1 MAAFEPHSGG
11 RTMPAVLPRS
21 SLLKALAASAL
32 ALAVA
37 APHVLAAPPAHAP
50 AHGWRKKND
59 PNYVGYTG
67 RKWDK
72 DYGVIGGRCNR
83 EAVGAVLGGVVGGAI
98 GSRVGEGDGRAVAI
112 VVGSVLGAVIGA
124 QIGRDLDEADRA
136 CVGHA
141 LELAVDG
148 KQVVWS
154 NAQTGMSY
162 ALTPTRGFR
171 QNGQSC
177 REFTTVITAQGRRQK
192 VTDRACRTGDGTWR
206 IVS

>member
-1 MAAFEPHSGG
+1 MSFDPR
-11 RTMPAVLPRS
+11 RTR
-21 SLLKALAASAL
+21 LLQALAAGAL

-37 APHVLAAPPAHAP
+37 APPAFGDPPAHAP
-50 AHGWRKKND
+50 AHGWRKKHD

-67 RKWDK
+67 KQWEK

-83 EAVGAVLGGVVGGAI
+83 EAVGAVVGGVVGGAV
-98 GSRVGEGDGRAVAI
+98 GSTVGKGDNRTVAI

-124 QIGRDLDEADRA
+124 KIGRDLDEADRG

-141 LELAVDG
+141 LELAADG
-148 KQVVWS
+148 KPVTWL
-154 NAQTGMSY
+154 NAQTGVSY
-162 ALTPTRGFR
+162 AVTPTRGFK

-177 REFTTVITAQGRRQK
+177 REFMTVVTAKGRK
-192 VTDRACRTGDGTWR
+192 ETVSDRACRAADGTWR

>member
-1 MAAFEPHSGG
+1 MRRNP
-11 RTMPAVLPRS
+11 PRS
-21 SLLKALAASAL
+21 RLLETLAAATL
-32 ALAVA
+32 ALGIA
-37 APHVLAAPPAHAP
+37 APPALAAPPDHAP

-67 RKWDK
+67 RKWEK

-98 GSRVGEGDGRAVAI
+98 GSRVGEGDNRAVAI

-124 QIGRDLDEADRA
+124 KIGRDLDEADRG

-141 LELAVDG
+141 LELTADG
-148 KQVVWS
+148 KPVTWV
-154 NAQTGMSY
+154 NAKTGVSY
-162 ALTPTRGFR
+162 AVTPTRGFK

-177 REFTTVITAQGRRQK
+177 REFTTAVTAQGRK
-192 VTDRACRTGDGTWR
+192 ETATDRACRAADGTWR

>member
-1 MAAFEPHSGG
+1 MHRNHP
-11 RTMPAVLPRS
+11 RTRLR
-21 SLLKALAASAL
+21 KALWVGAL

-37 APHVLAAPPAHAP
+37 APQAFAAPPDHAP

-67 RKWDK
+67 RKWEK

-98 GSRVGEGDGRAVAI
+98 GSRVGEGDGRTVAI

-124 QIGRDLDEADRA
+124 KIGRDLDEADRG

-141 LELAVDG
+141 LELTAEG
-148 KQVVWS
+148 KPVTWS

-162 ALTPTRGFR
+162 AVTPTRGFK

-177 REFTTVITAQGRRQK
+177 REFTTVITAKGRK
-192 VTDRACRTGDGTWR
+192 DTVTDRACRAGDGTWQ